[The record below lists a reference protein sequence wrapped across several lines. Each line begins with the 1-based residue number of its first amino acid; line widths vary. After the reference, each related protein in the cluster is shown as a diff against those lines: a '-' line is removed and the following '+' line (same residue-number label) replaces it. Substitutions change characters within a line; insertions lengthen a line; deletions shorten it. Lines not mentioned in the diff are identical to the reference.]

1 MDPTGVGMMGSQSEP
16 SVVWRPPA
24 DARKTTRMGKYMDW
38 LADNRGLEFA
48 TYDDLWR
55 WSVADLEAFWSSIW
69 EFFSV
74 RAYSPYKR
82 VLEGEMPD
90 ARWFVGATLNY
101 AEHTLWRRGT
111 SPALI
116 SESQT
121 VGRQE
126 ITWDHLADQV
136 GRARAGLVQLG
147 VGRGD
152 RVAAYLPNIPETVV
166 AFLATASLGAVW
178 SSCAP
183 EFGPRAVIDRFR
195 QIEPKVLLTVDGY
208 RYGVRDIDLAT
219 NIKMIRS
226 GLPSLEATVG
236 VSYLDQTG
244 QLPSSISW
252 ADLVGGTGDLHYAPV
267 PFDHPLY
274 VLFSS
279 GTTGLPKPIV
289 HGHGG
294 ILIEHL
300 KTHALLSDIGPD
312 DRFFWFTTT
321 GWMMWNHLISNLAAG
336 STLVLFD
343 GDPSYPDLST
353 LWQLAESTGI
363 TWFGTSAGFL
373 MGCRAAGLRPGN
385 QFDLK
390 SIRAVGS
397 TGSPLPAEGFRW
409 VYEEVG
415 SDLLLSSVSGGT
427 DVCSAFVGG
436 CRLVPVWTGE
446 ISCRYLG
453 AKVEAFD
460 SAGRSVVGKPGEL
473 VVTKPMPSMPVG
485 FWGDKDGSRYR
496 QAYFADYP
504 GVWRHGDWITITE
517 RGSCIISGR
526 SDATLNRGGVRLGTG
541 DFYAAV
547 ADIPGV
553 VDSLVVHLGD
563 SFGGGDKLVLLVQL
577 IPGAEL
583 DRQLEHAI
591 KETLRS
597 SLSPRHVPD
606 EIYQVPSIPTT
617 LSGKKLELPVKKILA
632 GADPGDVASSD
643 ALKNPESLEAIRQ
656 LAEQRTGT

>member
-1 MDPTGVGMMGSQSEP
+1 MTPSRSEP
-16 SVVWRPPA
+16 EVLWWPPA
-24 DARKTTRMGKYMDW
+24 DARKKTRIGKYMDW
-38 LADNRGLEFA
+38 LADHRGLKFA
-48 TYDDLWR
+48 TYEQLWR

-69 EFFSV
+69 EYFEV
-74 RAYSPYKR
+74 RAHSPYKK
-82 VLEGEMPD
+82 VLEGDMPH
-90 ARWFVGATLNY
+90 ARWFEGATLNY
-101 AEHTLWRRGT
+101 TEHTLWRRGNT
-111 SPALI
+111 PALI

-121 VGRQE
+121 VGRRE
-126 ITWDHLADQV
+126 ITWDQLTDQV
-136 GRARAGLVQLG
+136 GRARVGLERLG
-147 VGRGD
+147 VGKGD

-195 QIEPKVLLTVDGY
+195 QIEPKVLLTVEGY
-208 RYGVRDIDLAT
+208 RYGVREIDLAPNLET
-219 NIKMIRS
+219 IRS
-226 GLPSLEATVG
+226 GLPSLEATVVVG
-236 VSYLDQTG
+236 YLDQTR
-244 QLPSSISW
+244 QLPDTLSW
-252 ADLVGGTGDLHYAPV
+252 ADLVGGAGVLQCVPV

-300 KTHALLSDIGPD
+300 KTHALLSDIGPG

-321 GWMMWNHLISNLAAG
+321 GWMMWNHLVSHLAVG

-353 LWQLAESTGI
+353 LWQLAESTGM

-373 MGCRAAGLRPGN
+373 MSCRAAGLRPGD

-390 SIRAVGS
+390 SMRAVGS

-409 VYEEVG
+409 VYEAVG
-415 SDLLLSSVSGGT
+415 SGLLLSSVSGGT

-436 CRLVPVWTGE
+436 CPLVPVWVGE

-453 AKVEAFD
+453 VKVEAFD
-460 SAGRSVVGKPGEL
+460 PSGESVVGKPGEL

-485 FWGDKDGSRYR
+485 FWGDKDGSRYN

-504 GVWRHGDWITITE
+504 GVWRHGDWITLTD

-526 SDATLNRGGVRLGTG
+526 SDATLNKGGVRLGTG

-547 ADIPGV
+547 ADVPGV

-563 SFGGGDKLVLLVQL
+563 SSGSGDRLVLLVQL
-577 IPGAEL
+577 TPGAQL
-583 DRQLEHAI
+583 DASLEQAI
-591 KETLRS
+591 KQALRS

-606 EIYQVPSIPTT
+606 EIHRVPSIPTT

-643 ALKNPESLEAIRQ
+643 ALKNPESLEAIHK
-656 LAEQRTGT
+656 LAKQRTRT